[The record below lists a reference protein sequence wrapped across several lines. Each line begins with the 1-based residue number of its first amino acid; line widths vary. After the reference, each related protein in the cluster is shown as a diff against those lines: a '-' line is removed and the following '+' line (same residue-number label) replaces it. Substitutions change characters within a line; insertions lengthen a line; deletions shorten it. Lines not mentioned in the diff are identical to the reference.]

1 MRVLGKIGVSVLIA
15 LFVAVGLSYGQ
26 SVAKQILTKGVDY
39 AVQGKF
45 EEAKEEFERA
55 LKAAPFL
62 KAARDGLK
70 VIEDV
75 TERKIE
81 RKTAIH
87 LFKGAAYVLKEQWDE
102 GIAEYNKA
110 LELNPGFA
118 IAHRTR
124 GFAYC
129 GKGQYNQ
136 AISDFTKAIEIN
148 PRYADA
154 YFYRGFAYCDKGQYD
169 QAISD
174 FTKAIEINPRYA
186 DAYFYRGF
194 AHCGKG
200 QYDQAISDYS
210 KAIDLNPRHAV
221 AYTNRAVAYYYKGK
235 YTKAWEDIYK
245 AQSLG
250 IQIHPEFLK
259 DLREASGR
267 QECDRLA
274 DLYVRL
280 G

>member
-1 MRVLGKIGVSVLIA
+1 MKVLRKIGVSVLIV
-15 LFVAVGLSYGQ
+15 LFVAVGLSFGR
-26 SVAKQILTKGVDY
+26 SVAKQVLTKGVDY
-39 AVQGKF
+39 AAQGKF
-45 EEAKEEFERA
+45 EEAKEEFEKA
-55 LKAAPFL
+55 LKAAPFWG
-62 KAARDGLK
+62 AARDSLK

-81 RKTAIH
+81 RKSAIH

-110 LELNPGFA
+110 LELNPRFA
-118 IAHRTR
+118 IAYRTR

-129 GKGQYNQ
+129 GKGKDDR

-154 YFYRGFAYCDKGQYD
+154 YFFRGFAFG
-169 QAISD
+169 
-174 FTKAIEINPRYA
+174 
-186 DAYFYRGF
+186 
-194 AHCGKG
+194 GKG

-210 KAIDLNPRHAV
+210 KAIELNPRHAV
-221 AYTNRAVAYYYKGK
+221 AYTNRAVAYYCKGK
-235 YTKAWEDIYK
+235 YTKAWEDIYE

-259 DLREASGR
+259 DLREASGW

-274 DLYVRL
+274 DLHVRQ